1 MHQLPDYRMFKTSLH
16 LEDYLLTLSYHQRC
30 TMARYRCRNHNLPI
44 ESGCRTNIPRN
55 LRVCELCNDLG
66 DEFNYLFICPRLNE
80 ARKKY
85 IKKVLVQSQSALSFY
100 NLMNVKST
108 IQLAN
113 VCKYSQI
120 LMNAFKLFI

>member
-1 MHQLPDYRMFKTSLH
+1 MHQLPDYRMLKTCLH

-30 TMARYRCRNHNLPI
+30 TMARFRCRNHNLPI

-80 ARKKY
+80 AREKY

-100 NLMNVKST
+100 NLINAKST

-113 VCKYSQI
+113 VCKYLQT